1 MARVHTEASTHL
13 QQFKQPA
20 NQVKAGLKAE
30 ELKQKNKA
38 AEAQYEIQSVYFRT
52 FFICSFFNIQNFIL
66 VFICITHQQRAASA
80 PTVKTQ
86 FDKLIL
92 IFVAQHPE
100 VPIEN
105 TTDCLSTMAS
115 VCKVML
121 DTP

>member
-30 ELKQKNKA
+30 LKQKNKA
-38 AEAQYEIQSVYFRT
+38 AEAQYEIQSVYFGTFLFAVFLIHRT
-52 FFICSFFNIQNFIL
+52 VCWFYF
-66 VFICITHQQRAASA
+66 ITHQQRAASA

>member
-52 FFICSFFNIQNFIL
+52 F
-66 VFICITHQQRAASA
+66 VFTE
-80 PTVKTQ
+80 
-86 FDKLIL
+86 FLIL
-92 IFVAQHPE
+92 NCMLVLFV
-100 VPIEN
+100 
-105 TTDCLSTMAS
+105 
-115 VCKVML
+115 
-121 DTP
+121 